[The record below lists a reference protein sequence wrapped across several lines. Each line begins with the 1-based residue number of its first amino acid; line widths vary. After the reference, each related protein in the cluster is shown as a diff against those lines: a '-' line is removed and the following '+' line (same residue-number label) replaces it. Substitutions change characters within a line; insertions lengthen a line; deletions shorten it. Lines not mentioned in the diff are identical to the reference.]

1 MICFIAS
8 WLIIGLLSAVGL
20 LIIDDAECDAGGFR
34 LLIMGMLVGYITLLI
49 FLKDVYSAYKEW
61 RRYC

>member
-8 WLIIGLLSAVGL
+8 WLIIGLLSAMGL
-20 LIIDDAECDAGGFR
+20 LIIDDADCTPGSFR
-34 LLIMGMLVGYITLLI
+34 LLVMGMLVGYITFLV
-49 FLKDVYSAYKEW
+49 FLKDVYSAW